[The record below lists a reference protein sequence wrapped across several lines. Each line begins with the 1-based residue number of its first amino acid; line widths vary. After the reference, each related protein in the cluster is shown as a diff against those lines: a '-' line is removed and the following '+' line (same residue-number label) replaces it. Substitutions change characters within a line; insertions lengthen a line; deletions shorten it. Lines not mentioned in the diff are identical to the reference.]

1 MAAPNHDPTCLKG
14 MGLKS
19 HAPANEDGEVT
30 LDFPAGGAATMACP
44 KANLTM
50 ASSSNCLTPFSVFP
64 LPLDGDRILNMIF
77 KALPGLVLLAP
88 QPQSAHF
95 SCTLPTLSSFHRT
108 STHPPARPPQT
119 QHGPNQTTDV

>member
-1 MAAPNHDPTCLKG
+1 MGENGGPLAAPNHDPTCLKG

-30 LDFPAGGAATMACP
+30 LDFPAGGAATRACP

-64 LPLDGDRILNMIF
+64 LPLDGDRILNMID
-77 KALPGLVLLAP
+77 LRGLRV
-88 QPQSAHF
+88 SEKVEE
-95 SCTLPTLSSFHRT
+95 SK
-108 STHPPARPPQT
+108 
-119 QHGPNQTTDV
+119 D